1 MMFLKHIKFYQITT
15 KDINSI
21 KYFIK
26 AMHWTTQIK
35 HFKAFSISMTLLMS
49 KNIIFLIKI
58 SLKEKK
64 QAMKY

>member
-1 MMFLKHIKFYQITT
+1 
-15 KDINSI
+15 
-21 KYFIK
+21 
-26 AMHWTTQIK
+26 MHWTTQIK